1 MKASHPSNEV
11 ARLAALR
18 AYNILDTA
26 PEQAFDD
33 ITLLVSQICGTPIAT
48 VSFVDADRQWF
59 KANRG
64 PFLIQSEHRDVAMA
78 AHTILQATPLIVS
91 DIQADERFAGH
102 AVVREGPPI
111 RFYAGAPL
119 VTPEGFEVG
128 ALCAMDYTPRQI
140 SPEQQESLKA
150 LSRQIVEML
159 ELRRKTTE
167 LFEAQV
173 TRDRIE
179 LALHTSEVL
188 NRATV
193 DTALAGIITIDDHG
207 IIESCNPAAAR
218 LFGFLPEEV
227 VGRNVNLL
235 MPAPFRDEHDGYL
248 EQIVGIG
255 REVVGE
261 RKDGST
267 FPMELAVSETRLGE
281 RRLFTGI
288 VNDITA
294 RRQAEDALKVIGA
307 RLEEA
312 QRLAHVGSWE
322 LDLKTNQ
329 LVWSEELFHIFGF
342 DPAGPTPTFAEYCD
356 HIHPDDLPAL
366 RASMERATNGG
377 QSYEYDHRVVGQE
390 TVRDVHVTGHPVLDA
405 AGSVVKLFG
414 TIMDITARARAEEAA
429 RLAREAAEVA
439 NRAKSVFLASMSHE
453 IRTPMNAI
461 IGMAELL
468 AETELT
474 DEQRKYVRVF
484 RSAGES
490 LLTIIDDILD
500 LSKIE
505 ARQLDLDNRPFDL
518 SEVVEGAG
526 EIMAIRAHEKGLE
539 LACRLKPD
547 VPVTLV
553 GDPNRLRQVL
563 VNLMGNAVKF
573 TESGQVVLTIEND
586 PEHPGTP
593 GALRFTIADT
603 GIGISE
609 DKRETI
615 FGEFTQAD
623 PSTTRKYGGTG
634 LGLTISRRLVELM
647 GGRIWVDSE
656 LGRGSQ
662 FHFAVQLPVQVP
674 LRAVPQINLEGQ
686 RVLVV
691 DDNDTNRL
699 ILDETLS
706 AWGMNVT
713 LAKSAEVALAELE
726 RAHDADGEVA
736 VMLLDCRMP
745 GMDGFALAEAL
756 RRRPG
761 VAPATIIMLTSDMR
775 SGDLRRS
782 HELGIASYLIK
793 PVKRHDLLEGMLTAL
808 GRSSMLAEEPSQ
820 SATAAAG
827 DERPLRILLAED
839 VENNRLL
846 IQSYLKSTAHAL
858 DIAEDGAVAF
868 QRFKEG
874 NYDLVLMDVQM
885 PTMDGYTATRKI
897 RKWERETGRP
907 RTPVIALTA
916 HALREDVQKSYDA
929 GCDGHL
935 TKPIKKA
942 QFLATVHEYAVKQQG
957 GTSPVA
963 RGHAAV
969 AAGDRVVVHVDA
981 DLEPLVPGFLKSL
994 HDDAATLRK
1003 LLADDDYGRLRFLG
1017 HSLHGSGGGYG
1028 FDLVSTLG
1036 AAIEL
1041 AAESSDQTSILRSAD
1056 ALDDYLAH
1064 VDVVYG

>member
-1 MKASHPSNEV
+1 MKASLPSNEV
-11 ARLAALR
+11 ARLAALHG
-18 AYNILDTA
+18 YHVLDTA
-26 PEQAFDD
+26 PEPSFDD

-59 KANRG
+59 KSNRG
-64 PFLIQSEHRDVAMA
+64 PVLLKSMHRDVAMS
-78 AHTILQATPLIVS
+78 AHTILRSTPLIVP
-91 DIQADERFAGH
+91 DLQADLRFADH
-102 AVVREGPPI
+102 AEVREGPPI

-119 VTPEGFEVG
+119 VTPEGYALG
-128 ALCAMDYTPRQI
+128 ALCAMDYVPRQI
-140 SPEQQESLKA
+140 SPAQQESLMA

-159 ELRRKTTE
+159 ELRRKTAE
-167 LFEAQV
+167 LFDAQV

-179 LALHTSEVL
+179 LALHTSEVR

-218 LFGFLPEEV
+218 LFGFLPDEV

-294 RRQAEDALKVIGA
+294 RREAEDALKVIGA

-342 DPAGPTPTFAEYCD
+342 DPAAPTPTFDEYCD

-505 ARQLDLDNRPFDL
+505 ARQLELDNRPFDL

-547 VPVTLV
+547 VTTTLI

-573 TESGQVVLTIEND
+573 TEVGQVVLTIEND
-586 PEHPGTP
+586 PELPGTP

-609 DKRETI
+609 DKREAI

-623 PSTTRKYGGTG
+623 PSTTRKFTGTG
-634 LGLTISRRLVELM
+634 LGLAIAKGIVEAHGGKIWITSEVGQGTKVSFTI
-647 GGRIWVDSE
+647 
-656 LGRGSQ
+656 
-662 FHFAVQLPVQVP
+662 P
-674 LRAVPQINLEGQ
+674 
-686 RVLVV
+686 
-691 DDNDTNRL
+691 
-699 ILDETLS
+699 
-706 AWGMNVT
+706 
-713 LAKSAEVALAELE
+713 
-726 RAHDADGEVA
+726 
-736 VMLLDCRMP
+736 
-745 GMDGFALAEAL
+745 
-756 RRRPG
+756 
-761 VAPATIIMLTSDMR
+761 
-775 SGDLRRS
+775 
-782 HELGIASYLIK
+782 
-793 PVKRHDLLEGMLTAL
+793 
-808 GRSSMLAEEPSQ
+808 
-820 SATAAAG
+820 
-827 DERPLRILLAED
+827 
-839 VENNRLL
+839 
-846 IQSYLKSTAHAL
+846 
-858 DIAEDGAVAF
+858 
-868 QRFKEG
+868 KE
-874 NYDLVLMDVQM
+874 
-885 PTMDGYTATRKI
+885 
-897 RKWERETGRP
+897 
-907 RTPVIALTA
+907 
-916 HALREDVQKSYDA
+916 
-929 GCDGHL
+929 
-935 TKPIKKA
+935 
-942 QFLATVHEYAVKQQG
+942 
-957 GTSPVA
+957 
-963 RGHAAV
+963 
-969 AAGDRVVVHVDA
+969 
-981 DLEPLVPGFLKSL
+981 
-994 HDDAATLRK
+994 
-1003 LLADDDYGRLRFLG
+1003 
-1017 HSLHGSGGGYG
+1017 
-1028 FDLVSTLG
+1028 
-1036 AAIEL
+1036 
-1041 AAESSDQTSILRSAD
+1041 
-1056 ALDDYLAH
+1056 
-1064 VDVVYG
+1064 

>member
-1 MKASHPSNEV
+1 MKASQPSNES

-18 AYNILDTA
+18 SYNILDTA

-48 VSFVDADRQWF
+48 VSFVDTDRQWF
-59 KANRG
+59 KSNRG
-64 PFLIQSEHRDVAMA
+64 PFLVKSLHRDVSLA
-78 AHTILQATPLIVS
+78 AHTILQATPLIVP
-91 DIQADERFAGH
+91 DILADDRFTDCA
-102 AVVREGPPI
+102 AVRAGPPI

-140 SPEQQESLKA
+140 SAEQQESLKA
-150 LSRQIVEML
+150 LGRQIVEML
-159 ELRRKTTE
+159 ELRRKTAE

-179 LALHTSEVL
+179 LALHTSEVR

-193 DTALAGIITIDDHG
+193 DTALAGILTIDDHG

-218 LFGFLPEEV
+218 LFGFLPDEV

-342 DPAGPTPTFAEYCD
+342 DPAAPTPTFDEYCD

-366 RASMERATNGG
+366 RASMERATNLG

-505 ARQLDLDNRPFDL
+505 ARQLELDNRPFDL

-526 EIMAIRAHEKGLE
+526 EIMAIRAHEKSLE

-547 VPVTLV
+547 VPIALI

-573 TESGQVVLTIEND
+573 TEHGQVVLTIEND
-586 PEHPGTP
+586 PEQLGTP

-609 DKRETI
+609 DKREAI

-634 LGLTISRRLVELM
+634 LGLTISRRLVDLM
-647 GGRIWVDSE
+647 GGRISVESE

-662 FHFAVQLPVQVP
+662 FHFNVRLPVQSHP
-674 LRAVPQINLEGQ
+674 RAVPQINLEGQ

-726 RAHDADGEVA
+726 RAHNADGDVA

-793 PVKRHDLLEGMLTAL
+793 PVKRHDLLEGLLTAL
-808 GRSSMLAEEPSQ
+808 GRSTSRAEVPSP
-820 SATAAAG
+820 SAAASA

-846 IQSYLKSTAHAL
+846 IQSYLKATAHDL
-858 DIAEDGAVAF
+858 DIAEDGVVAL
-868 QRFKEG
+868 QKYKEG
-874 NYDLVLMDVQM
+874 DYDLVLMDVQM
-885 PTMDGYTATRKI
+885 PTMDGYTATREI

-907 RTPVIALTA
+907 HTPVVALTA
-916 HALREDVQKSYDA
+916 HALREDVQKSYNA

-942 QFLATVHEYAVKQQG
+942 QFLATVHEYAAKHQD
-957 GTSPVA
+957 GTPT
-963 RGHAAV
+963 AAPGRA
-969 AAGDRVVVHVDA
+969 AAGAGGRIVVHVDS
-981 DLEPLVPGFLKSL
+981 DLELLVPGFLKSVR
-994 HDDAATLRK
+994 DDAVTIRK

-1028 FDLVSTLG
+1028 FDMISTLG
-1036 AAIEL
+1036 AAIES
-1041 AAESSDQTSILRSAD
+1041 AAESSDQTAILRSAD
-1056 ALDDYLAH
+1056 ALDDFIAH
-1064 VDVVYG
+1064 VDVVFE